1 MNASSV
7 NVIHAVWLD
16 PFSPIDAADRAQ
28 LDAAGI
34 SLETVSTLGDLTL
47 ALRRAHV
54 LVIRLGDSAELLQEV
69 QTLIAQLGHTVP
81 VLCRVDRRRME
92 VAVDAMRLGALH
104 VLSSDEWSATAWQGA
119 VKGLNA
125 PELKTKSYVFVD
137 PISQHLLALAQRV
150 AQTDVTALLVGP
162 TGAGKEVL
170 ARVLHESSPRAKAP
184 FVALNCAAM
193 PEHLIEDMLFGHE
206 KGAFTGALKEHKGLF
221 EQAHGGTI
229 FLDEIGEMP
238 MNLQAK
244 LLRVLQ
250 EKKLNRLGGEA
261 TIDLDIRVIAATNKD
276 LKLAIEQRE
285 FREDLYFR
293 ISTFRLRIQPLKDRP
308 GDIVPLVA
316 QSLARHVKGGL
327 PFTVTPEAQVQLQS
341 YPWPGNVRELENVVQ
356 RAVVLSGGRTI
367 SPAHLM
373 FDDAQ
378 MDEQAMPSMMAALP
392 PVVEAAPA
400 LAPAPAPAHAPAY
413 YAPAYAAAPIE
424 TREEPAAPI
433 NLDSAVKASELQ
445 VIMAAIQSTDSR
457 LEAAAK
463 LGISPRTLRYKL
475 AQMRTRGMHEG
486 ASA

>member
-1 MNASSV
+1 
-7 NVIHAVWLD
+7 
-16 PFSPIDAADRAQ
+16 
-28 LDAAGI
+28 
-34 SLETVSTLGDLTL
+34 
-47 ALRRAHV
+47 
-54 LVIRLGDSAELLQEV
+54 
-69 QTLIAQLGHTVP
+69 
-81 VLCRVDRRRME
+81 
-92 VAVDAMRLGALH
+92 
-104 VLSSDEWSATAWQGA
+104 
-119 VKGLNA
+119 
-125 PELKTKSYVFVD
+125 VD

-250 EKKLNRLGGEA
+250 EKKLNRLGGESL
-261 TIDLDIRVIAATNKD
+261 IDLDVRVIAATNKD

-316 QSLARHVKGGL
+316 QSLARHVKGGV
-327 PFTVTPEAQVQLQS
+327 PFTVTEEAQMLLQN

-373 FDDAQ
+373 FDDAA
-378 MDEQAMPSMMAALP
+378 MDEQALPAMPSMVNAAPQALVEAPAMAMPAMAAP
-392 PVVEAAPA
+392 T
-400 LAPAPAPAHAPAY
+400 Y
-413 YAPAYAAAPIE
+413 FAPIE

-433 NLDSAVKASELQ
+433 DLDSAVKASELQ

-457 LEAAAK
+457 MEAAAK

-475 AQMRTRGMHEG
+475 AQMRTRGMSEG

>member
-1 MNASSV
+1 MIASSV

-16 PFSPIDAADRAQ
+16 PFSSIDTADRAQ

-34 SLETVSTLGDLTL
+34 SVETVRTLGELTL
-47 ALRRAHV
+47 ALRRAHM

-69 QTLIAQLGHTVP
+69 QTLIGQLGNTVP

-92 VAVDAMRLGALH
+92 VAVEAMRLGALH
-104 VLSSDEWSATAWQGA
+104 ALAADEWTPSVWQEA
-119 VKGLNA
+119 VKGLNS
-125 PELKTKSYVFVD
+125 PELTTKSYVFVD
-137 PISQHLLALAQRV
+137 PNSQHLLALAQRV
-150 AQTDVTALLVGP
+150 AQTEVTALLVGP

-170 ARVLHESSPRAKAP
+170 ARVLHESSPRARGP

-221 EQAHGGTI
+221 EQAEGGTI

-250 EKKLNRLGGEA
+250 EKKLNRLGGESL
-261 TIDLDIRVIAATNKD
+261 IDLNVRVIAATNKD

-293 ISTFRLRIQPLKDRP
+293 ISTFRLRIQPLKERP
-308 GDIVPLVA
+308 GDIMPLA
-316 QSLARHVKGGL
+316 YQALSRHIQGGL
-327 PFTVTPEAQVQLQS
+327 PFSVSPEAQAMLAS

-356 RAVVLSGGRTI
+356 RAVVLCSGRVIT
-367 SPAHLM
+367 PAHVM
-373 FDDAQ
+373 FDDAGL
-378 MDEQAMPSMMAALP
+378 DDQAGYTSQLESFVQSIPTALP
-392 PVVEAAPA
+392 QH
-400 LAPAPAPAHAPAY
+400 LASM
-413 YAPAYAAAPIE
+413 APIE
-424 TREEPAAPI
+424 IRPSEQPV
-433 NLDSAVKASELQ
+433 NLEQAVMVSEQQ

-457 LEAAAK
+457 IEAAAK

-475 AQMRTRGMHEG
+475 AQLRSRGMTQG
-486 ASA
+486 VAA